1 MRPDIQARLLERLGV
16 MGRMKASPSTGEANP
31 LQRMLGTFLRVERAR
46 LSYST
51 KEVADRLGLNDT
63 YYRLAESGRA
73 ALNQSLVFKIIE
85 VFAASDV
92 PTHDIRPISFNRF
105 ALYMVGTHWVGAEMA
120 LQPTKGQAGKRAVE
134 ALASLVSEFH
144 IFYEQTKGYFDLEEG
159 DEQRRFLENIAAPA
173 VGVFLRSEIYGTSE
187 KEFLQVGNLPT
198 LNIDILLDLK
208 RSLTD
213 RSFVHSQKI
222 AARWESEKASQFHT
236 FRAIFNRSNL
246 ILNQDNL
253 DLFHYE
259 YLGQKRFKEGQLIFV
274 QSDLDER
281 LLKDKFIQ
289 MLNIGRKKKNDANL
303 KDMSQDEIDNLKFRC
318 IDKNQYQLYNDKIK
332 GILADNEAYWSFETH
347 FGLQIS
353 FLGLQDDNVENVR
366 NLNLLDADEKVK
378 EFDELWKKINA
389 TL

>member
-1 MRPDIQARLLERLGV
+1 
-16 MGRMKASPSTGEANP
+16 MGRMKASPGTSDVNP
-31 LQRMLGTFLRVERAR
+31 LQRMLGTFFRLERAR

-120 LQPTKGQAGKRAVE
+120 LQPAKAQAGKYAVE

-144 IFYEQTKGYFDLEEG
+144 IFNEQTKGYFDLEEG
-159 DEQRRFLENIAAPA
+159 DEQRRFLEKIAAPA

-213 RSFVHSQKI
+213 RSFVHSQEI
-222 AARWESEKASQFHT
+222 AARWESEKASQFQM
-236 FRAIFNRSNL
+236 FRAIFTRSNL
-246 ILNQDNL
+246 ILNQGNL
-253 DLFHYE
+253 DIFHYE
-259 YLGQKRFKEGQLIFV
+259 YLAQRRFQEGQFIFL
-274 QSDLDER
+274 QSDLDEKD
-281 LLKDKFIQ
+281 LKRKFVEMQ
-289 MLNIGRKKKNDANL
+289 NVGRRKKNDTNL
-303 KDMSQDEIDNLKFRC
+303 RDMTPDEINKLSFTCVDEQRVT
-318 IDKNQYQLYNDKIK
+318 LYNEKIK
-332 GILADNEAYWSFETH
+332 GILSEHEAYWSFETH

-353 FLGLQDDNVENVR
+353 FLGLQENNVENVR
-366 NLNLLDADEKVK
+366 NLNLIDADAKVK
-378 EFDELWKKINA
+378 EFDDLWKNINE
-389 TL
+389 TR

>member
-1 MRPDIQARLLERLGV
+1 
-16 MGRMKASPSTGEANP
+16 MKASPGTGEVNP
-31 LQRMLGTFLRVERAR
+31 LQRMLGTFLRLERAR
-46 LSYST
+46 LGYST
-51 KEVADRLGLNDT
+51 KDVADRLGLNDT

-92 PTHDIRPISFNRF
+92 PTHDIRSISFNRF

-120 LQPTKGQAGKRAVE
+120 LQPAKGQAGRHAVE

-159 DEQRRFLENIAAPA
+159 DEQRRFLESIAAPA

-187 KEFLQVGNLPT
+187 KEFLQVGDLPT

-222 AARWESEKASQFHT
+222 AARWESEKASQFYKY
-236 FRAIFNRSNL
+236 RAIFLKPDL
-246 ILNQDNL
+246 ILNQENL

-259 YLGQKRFKEGQLIFV
+259 YLGQKRFKEGHFIFV
-274 QSDLDER
+274 NSNLDEDK
-281 LLKDKFIQ
+281 LKDEFVKMQ
-289 MLNIGRKKKNDANL
+289 NVGRRKKNDINL
-303 KDMSQDEIDNLKFRC
+303 QDMTQYEIDKMRIVC
-318 IDKNQYQLYNDKIK
+318 IDEKHRKLYDDKMIS
-332 GILADNEAYWSFETH
+332 ILNKHEAYWSFETH

-353 FLGLQDDNVENVR
+353 FLGLQDHNVENVR
-366 NLNLLDADEKVK
+366 NLNLTDSDDKAK
-378 EFDELWKKINA
+378 EFDELWKNINA
-389 TL
+389 TRSN